1 MANLLDVILVED
13 NPADVFLMEELLK
26 ESGVKYRL
34 KCIGDGEAAIGCVRE
49 MVTGRQDLPD
59 LFILDLNL
67 PRKSGHE
74 VLTEIRQHTKLD
86 ELRVVILTTSED
98 PQDRARALSN
108 RADCFLTKPPAL
120 RTLQEVLDVVKEA
133 WINIEQV
140 SASTSALTPRSSPQ
154 KAMTQKSESNAQDQ
168 HVLLVEDNENDIVYL
183 QELFK
188 QITAQK
194 YILHAV
200 SSCQAAK
207 AYLADNT
214 VSVIIADLGL
224 PDARGL
230 DLLIKLQPMI
240 QKVPLVIMTGMD
252 DEDIG
257 IKAVDMGAQDYLVK
271 GKVNADTLLRSVRYA
286 VARKRSEEL
295 AKMSVTFENS
305 ILQEILEHAPVSIV
319 RFDKNLKITAYNP
332 VFEQFATRVIGLEA
346 ASIDRDQSAAEIFKC
361 VDSAHFDALIKEG
374 KPFNLPN
381 CLLFEKNNFESIVWD
396 LAVWPIANRDEVIR
410 GGIIIGL
417 DVSQRRRLE
426 QQREDFIASMAHD
439 IKNPILGSSTVLESL
454 IEGAFGEVSDEPSEI
469 LSLLKQSNDS
479 LLLMLD
485 NLLEVYR
492 IESNASKI
500 QFAPVR
506 IHDVARAA
514 LKSVGHIAAGA
525 GIKIEI
531 DLPQDLYSVR
541 ADVPAVHR
549 LLSNLLHNA
558 LKFSQGDGVVRLCAS
573 NLDAQ
578 VRITVTDGGI
588 GMSKEELNLLFK
600 RFGQSR
606 SSQLTV
612 GPGTGLGLYVC
623 KQIVQKLE
631 GTITCASEPGKGT
644 TFIVDLPR
652 YI

>member
-1 MANLLDVILVED
+1 MANLLNVILVED

-26 ESGVKYRL
+26 ESGVRYRL
-34 KCIGDGEAAIGCVRE
+34 RCIGDGEAAIDCVRAME
-49 MVTGRQDLPD
+49 KGEEDLPD
-59 LFILDLNL
+59 LFVLDLNL

-74 VLTEIRQHTKLD
+74 VLSEIRQHAKLD
-86 ELRVVILTTSED
+86 ELKVVILTTSED
-98 PQDRARALSN
+98 PQDRSRALNN

-120 RTLQEVLDVVKEA
+120 RNLQEVLDVVKEA
-133 WINIEQV
+133 WINIEQI
-140 SASTSALTPRSSPQ
+140 SASAETLARRSSPQ
-154 KAMTQKSESNAQDQ
+154 KAMQEMDEGTAKDQ
-168 HVLLVEDNENDIVYL
+168 HVLLIEDNENDTLYL

-194 YILHAV
+194 YVLHSV
-200 SSCQAAK
+200 PSCQAAK
-207 AYLADNT
+207 EYLADHSVT
-214 VSVIIADLGL
+214 VIIADLGL

-252 DEDIG
+252 DEELG
-257 IKAVDMGAQDYLVK
+257 TRAVDMGAQDYLVK

-295 AKMSVTFENS
+295 AKISVTFENS

-319 RFDKNLKITAYNP
+319 RFDKNLRLTAYNP
-332 VFEQFATRVIGLEA
+332 IFQNFAEHELGIKL
-346 ASIDRDQSAAEIFKC
+346 SAFDLTVAEIFKC
-361 VDSAHFDALIKEG
+361 VERAQFDALLKEG

-381 CLLFEKNNFESIVWD
+381 CLLFEKENFESIVWD
-396 LAVWPIANRDEVIR
+396 LAVWPIVNRDEVIR
-410 GGIIIGL
+410 GGIVIGL

-426 QQREDFIASMAHD
+426 QQREDFVASVAHD
-439 IKNPILGSSTVLESL
+439 IKNPILGSSSVLESL

-500 QFAPVR
+500 NPVEVR
-506 IHDVARAA
+506 IDEVAKTA

-531 DLPQDLYSVR
+531 DLPEGLHTIK
-541 ADVPAVHR
+541 ADVSAVHR

-558 LKFSQGDGVVRLCAS
+558 LKFSQEKGVVTLSAH
-573 NLDAQ
+573 NLDGH
-578 VRITVTDGGI
+578 VRITVTDGGV

-623 KQIVQKLE
+623 KQIVEKLE
-631 GTITCASEPGKGT
+631 GTITCTSEPGKGT

-652 YI
+652 YIS